1 MEQGLAPWQRPPR
14 PEPQDGQHTTPKHRE
29 KADGTSPGPQPHC
42 NLTESY
48 PNVTVGGPRIR
59 GAPTKDTRQEATA
72 PGAHW
77 VPPTSLSPHCQT
89 PGTPRW
95 QGPKPA
101 STRVSN
107 HSHPNHG
114 CALRTSP
121 GGGSLCN
128 STPPLDSET
137 TRDPSRQT
145 RVPIFSNAV
154 ARKMARGKVACRP
167 HSDHDQR
174 APPRVRGT
182 ENARSTT

>member
-1 MEQGLAPWQRPPR
+1 MAATPR

-89 PGTPRW
+89 PGTPLLP
-95 QGPKPA
+95 GPKSA

-107 HSHPNHG
+107 HSHPSHG
-114 CALRTSP
+114 CHYARHQE
-121 GGGSLCN
+121 GGSLCN
-128 STPPLDSET
+128 STPPLDSEA
-137 TRDPSRQT
+137 TRDRSRKA

-154 ARKMARGKVACRP
+154 ARKMARGKVACRT
-167 HSDHDQR
+167 R
-174 APPRVRGT
+174 APRIER
-182 ENARSTT
+182 TTAPPTGGPKYVT